1 MTFWRIHWYLSHRSF
16 RSTFSTNF
24 ILFSLKMSQST
35 FLIYNVRDWVRLFE
49 NFLKLYSKTCINHG
63 FKFLLLAHFTLIYCA
78 ICFAA
83 CQWTHSTLRVRFFDT
98 QKQEEQQNESREK
111 LWRRTTKSGHI
122 LKILTQCSRQI
133 VGWRSNF
140 AAFILIFS
148 LAAGLWLVFVYYKK

>member
-1 MTFWRIHWYLSHRSF
+1 MYKPRIQVFIISSF
-16 RSTFSTNF
+16 YPHLLCHLFCCVSMDPFNF
-24 ILFSLKMSQST
+24 
-35 FLIYNVRDWVRLFE
+35 V
-49 NFLKLYSKTCINHG
+49 
-63 FKFLLLAHFTLIYCA
+63 
-78 ICFAA
+78 
-83 CQWTHSTLRVRFFDT
+83 RVRFFDT